1 MNTIA
6 VLIMTCVL
14 VVRVSGH
21 SWVSCTDYTE
31 KNGDTWDQAKCR
43 GFPRSAE
50 RFANRKG
57 VFGVDTGYDF
67 TPSENQACKTT
78 RNDVTQ
84 YSASHPMAVYYPGQ
98 EVVFVHPTKNHV
110 ADVRCTS
117 KFIPDRA
124 NKILMGARNA
134 PRDVRLSQFRE
145 VADLGVSPH
154 GNGVPDDV
162 TTQYPKPGYQ
172 NAPRFCENQDKA
184 LATGAFTLPANLRPG
199 RYTFVWLWEFNGGQ
213 FYSSCWEADVVATRA
228 ERDNRLTQQGSSGG
242 DASSN
247 PGTSRPGSASSGSS
261 SSSTSDESSETT
273 GMNMGE
279 ERRTLT
285 VQYTQEW
292 PGGAQGRIRLPNSRR
307 TLSNWRV
314 EVQFPCP
321 EITLNVWNAESD
333 SSGGMMSHGLYV
345 LRQTEG
351 WMLNKNHV
359 GFTVQRAPSC
369 DFAANDI
376 DAILVSM

>member
-1 MNTIA
+1 MKETDSSPQSAVSLRIRIMKTIA
-6 VLIMTCVL
+6 VLIMTCVF

-31 KNGDTWDQAKCR
+31 KNGATWDQAKCR

-50 RFANRKG
+50 RFANRQG

-67 TPSENQACKTT
+67 TPSENQACKTA

-110 ADVRCTS
+110 ADIRCTN

-145 VADLGVSPH
+145 VADLGVSPAPIFK
-154 GNGVPDDV
+154 GCYIQLLTNDDL
-162 TTQYPKPGYQ
+162 
-172 NAPRFCENQDKA
+172 A
-184 LATGAFTLPANLRPG
+184 LAG

-242 DASSN
+242 DASS
-247 PGTSRPGSASSGSS
+247 RPGSASSGSS
-261 SSSTSDESSETT
+261 SPSTSDGSSETT

-279 ERRTLT
+279 ERRSLT

-321 EITLNVWNAESD
+321 DITFNVWNAESD

-376 DAILVSM
+376 DATLVSM

>member
-1 MNTIA
+1 MKTTTA
-6 VLIMTCVL
+6 LLMCVF
-14 VVRVSGH
+14 VVKVAGH

-31 KNGDTWDQAKCR
+31 KNGATWDQTKCR

-50 RFANRKG
+50 RFANRRG

-67 TPSENQACKTT
+67 TPSENQVCKTA

-110 ADVRCTS
+110 ADVRCTN

-124 NKILMGARNA
+124 NKILLGARNA
-134 PRDVRLSQFRE
+134 PGDVSLSQFRE

-154 GNGVPDDV
+154 GNGVPDRV

-172 NAPRFCENQDKA
+172 NAPRFCEDPDKA
-184 LATGAFTLPANLRPG
+184 MATGAFTLPQDLRPG
-199 RYTFVWLWEFNGGQ
+199 RYTLVWLWEFNEGQ
-213 FYSSCWEADVVATRA
+213 LYSSCWEADVVATRA
-228 ERDNRLTQQGSSGG
+228 DRDNRLTQQGSSTG
-242 DASSN
+242 DASSSPGPSN
-247 PGTSRPGSASSGSS
+247 PDSASSGSS
-261 SSSTSDESSETT
+261 DPGSPDGTDVST

-279 ERRTLT
+279 EQRTLT

-292 PGGAQGRIRLPNSRR
+292 PGGAQGRILLPNSRR

-321 EITLNVWNAESD
+321 ELNFSVWNAESD
-333 SSGGMMSHGLYV
+333 SSSGMMSHGLYV

-351 WMLNKNHV
+351 WMLNKDHI
-359 GFTVQRAPSC
+359 GFTVHRAPSC
-369 DFAANDI
+369 DFEANDI
-376 DAILVSM
+376 DARLVSM